1 MSNSG
6 TFHRMATRSTYLTDE
21 LNDYITSR
29 FSSESDDLRALNAE
43 AIAAGIPAISISPE
57 QTSFLQIMIRAIGA
71 RTILEIGSLAG
82 YSAIVMAR
90 ALPSDGTVY
99 ACEYEPSHAS
109 FIRDK
114 THELGLDSMI
124 KVLEGPALTT
134 IAELFESST
143 TMFDMVFIDAD
154 KVNYSA
160 YFDLVLPR
168 LRIGGLI
175 IGDNALA
182 WGEVARSATTT
193 FEPHNVKALDAFN
206 TCMSSHPQLQST
218 LVPLGDG
225 MVVGIK
231 IA

>member
-1 MSNSG
+1 
-6 TFHRMATRSTYLTDE
+6 MATRSTYLTDE

-29 FSSESDDLRALNAE
+29 FSSESEDLRTLNEE

-57 QTSFLQIMIRAIGA
+57 QTSFLQIMVRSIGA

-82 YSAIVMAR
+82 YSAVVMAR
-90 ALPSDGTVY
+90 ALPSGGMLY
-99 ACEYEPSHAS
+99 ACEYEPVHAD
-109 FIRDK
+109 FIRRK
-114 THELGLDSMI
+114 TQELGLSNVI
-124 KVLEGPALTT
+124 NVLEGPALTT
-134 IAELFESST
+134 IADLLASST
-143 TMFDMVFIDAD
+143 VKFDLVFIDAD

-182 WGEVARSATTT
+182 WGEVARSATTE

-206 TCMSSHPQLQST
+206 TRMSSHPQIQST